1 MFGRLPWF
9 ALLRRMRAFFFLVFL
24 DMNDEPSGL
33 AVSPPPGRSA
43 QTFQSDRP
51 AAQSTACGCNNPTM
65 SNEFDDVFEDLSRDQ
80 RVVNDADAE
89 RYEAWERWLDELTV
103 ALQPV
108 ADAATA
114 HGHQAAVTRLPNRIV
129 EFEIRFKEHPFAPAS
144 CSFAGIFP
152 PGGEIAVYVDSN
164 GPGKFDDPRDPLR
177 RPLNR
182 FSMDDARNYVT
193 GMIRSASKLLP

>member
-9 ALLRRMRAFFFLVFL
+9 ALLRRMRAFFFFVFL
-24 DMNDEPSGL
+24 DMNGKPSGL
-33 AVSPPPGRSA
+33 VVSAPPGRSA
-43 QTFQSDRP
+43 RTFQDR
-51 AAQSTACGCNNPTM
+51 AAARSTACECNNPTM
-65 SNEFDDVFEDLSRDQ
+65 SNEFDDLFEEHAEAQ
-80 RVVNDADAE
+80 RARDADAE
-89 RYEAWERWLDELTV
+89 RYEAWERWLDELTL

-108 ADAATA
+108 ADAAMA

-129 EFEIRFKEHPFAPAS
+129 EFEIRFKEHPTAPAS

-152 PGGEIAVYVDSN
+152 PGGDIAVYVDSN
-164 GPGKFDDPRDPLR
+164 GPGKLDDPRDPMR

-193 GMIRSASKLLP
+193 SMIRSASKLLP

>member
-1 MFGRLPWF
+1 
-9 ALLRRMRAFFFLVFL
+9 
-24 DMNDEPSGL
+24 
-33 AVSPPPGRSA
+33 
-43 QTFQSDRP
+43 
-51 AAQSTACGCNNPTM
+51 M
-65 SNEFDDVFEDLSRDQ
+65 SNEIDDVFEDPSRDE
-80 RVVNDADAE
+80 RGVNDPDAE
-89 RYEAWERWLDELTV
+89 RYEVWERWLDELTI

-108 ADAATA
+108 ADAAMA